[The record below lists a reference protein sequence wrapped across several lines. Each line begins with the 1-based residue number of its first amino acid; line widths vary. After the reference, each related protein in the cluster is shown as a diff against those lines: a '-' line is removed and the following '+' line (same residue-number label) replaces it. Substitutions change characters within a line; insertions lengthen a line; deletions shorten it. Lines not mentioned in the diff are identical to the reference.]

1 MFKAILCS
9 ITFALFFLVAI
20 LAGGWF
26 PVAFLVSVAAFV
38 VWDVYQLEKRS
49 KEPGFDPWSEI

>member
-1 MFKAILCS
+1 MFKATLYAVA
-9 ITFALFFLVAI
+9 FALFFLVAI

-26 PVAFLVSVAAFV
+26 LVAFFVTIVAFV
-38 VWDVYQLEKRS
+38 LWDAYQLDKRS